1 MCYKSG
7 RSGTTIALKEVTTED
22 ARGGGIM
29 KGLNNFTRT
38 YQRFAD
44 PIPACPGI
52 TRARVAEVM
61 TDDAIPVRQAGPAGG
76 NTARVR
82 RLARRPIKYTKRG
95 PVGIIAAQ
103 VDNIGDVFDEIDAQ
117 LERIERDEE
126 VRVVAIYTL
135 SGLFAT
141 LSIR

>member
-1 MCYKSG
+1 MKS
-7 RSGTTIALKEVTTED
+7 LNDFTE
-22 ARGGGIM
+22 ICQ
-29 KGLNNFTRT
+29 LP
-38 YQRFAD
+38 AD
-44 PIPACPGI
+44 PIPACSGR

-82 RLARRPIKYTKRG
+82 RLTRRPIKYTKRG
-95 PVGIIAAQ
+95 PVGLIAAQ

>member
-1 MCYKSG
+1 
-7 RSGTTIALKEVTTED
+7 
-22 ARGGGIM
+22 M

-44 PIPACPGI
+44 PIPACPGR

-61 TDDAIPVRQAGPAGG
+61 TDDTITGRQAGPAVG
-76 NTARVR
+76 NAARVR
-82 RLARRPIKYTKRG
+82 RLPGRTIKYTKRG
-95 PVGIIAAQ
+95 AVGIITAQ
-103 VDNIGDVFDEIDAQ
+103 VDNIGDVFDELDAQ

-141 LSIR
+141 LSVR

>member
-1 MCYKSG
+1 
-7 RSGTTIALKEVTTED
+7 
-22 ARGGGIM
+22 M

-61 TDDAIPVRQAGPAGG
+61 TDDTITGRGSGPAGG

-82 RLARRPIKYTKRG
+82 RPTGRPIKYTKRG
-95 PVGIIAAQ
+95 PVGIITAR
-103 VDNIGDVFDEIDAQ
+103 VDNIGDVFGEIDAQ

-126 VRVVAIYTL
+126 VRFVAIYTL

>member
-1 MCYKSG
+1 
-7 RSGTTIALKEVTTED
+7 
-22 ARGGGIM
+22 
-29 KGLNNFTRT
+29 
-38 YQRFAD
+38 
-44 PIPACPGI
+44 
-52 TRARVAEVM
+52 M